1 MTFVRASDIPWSHPS
16 VPPLDLNGPTVPF
29 RPFPEDWIARPALDL
44 FRSAAEEF
52 GDRVACEDFA
62 GNLTYAQ
69 VWAACRRLSHAID
82 AAVPAGQPVGVLL
95 PNEAAYPVAVL
106 ACLAANRPCV
116 MIDRHHPE
124 DRVVAIVR
132 DAGLGAIIM
141 RRSDNV
147 AALPLPPDIGII
159 VIDEALKDGPVPDRP
174 PARSLVPVEASFIV
188 YTSGSTGNPKGIVLS
203 QRAVLHRARQ
213 LVNAVHLRPDD
224 KVLSLASPSTIGG
237 LQQIFEVMLSGATLV
252 KLDLQ
257 RTGLGRVLQVI
268 GERRLT
274 MMFSTPAVW
283 RSIAGI
289 ENAAS
294 ALATLRCIQ
303 SSGDALL
310 AIDLELLRKVLPAD
324 CHVLS
329 VYGAT
334 EAPALLQWF
343 VSSKVPNDGPRVP
356 TGYPLPGF
364 AFALLDESGDAVNEG
379 EPGELVVKSRWM
391 SLGIWRDGAIQP
403 GPFEQDQRDP
413 SASVYHTGDVARRR
427 SDGLFVTLGR
437 KDRQVK
443 ILGNRVE
450 LAEIETVLRQA
461 PGIADAAVVARRG
474 EGEGEGEPR
483 LLAFFVPLRMGAS
496 QINVAVRKHLQERLP
511 AYMQPSQL
519 FVLEELP
526 LLPGRKVD
534 EEALL
539 AHADRHALA
548 PSALSPPPAMSYPS
562 APALDLNGPTNPFRL
577 FREEWADRPVLEL
590 FRRAADEFGD
600 RVACED
606 LVGHLT
612 YAQVWAA
619 CRRLSHTIAASVP
632 TGHPVGI
639 LLANEA
645 AYPVAILA
653 CLGAGRPCVMIDR
666 HHPPERIAAI
676 VRDAGLA
683 TIVLRRSEFA
693 GGLLLPAGI
702 RTIVIDE
709 ALEDR
714 SPPDQPSGSPMP
726 PGAASFILYTSG
738 STGLPKGIAISQRAI
753 LHRVG
758 QLINAVHFRPDD
770 KLLSLASPGTI
781 AGLQHIFEALLTG
794 AALVKLDLQRTGL
807 ARVVQAVGE
816 MGVTM
821 MFTTPAVWRG
831 VARIDNVVPAF
842 ANLRCV
848 HSSGDALLSIDLEQL
863 RGLLSEDCH
872 VLSSYGATEAPAILQ
887 WFVPPKFPTDAP
899 RVPAGYPLPGLAIAL
914 VDDFGTSVQEGV
926 PGELVVRSAWMS
938 LGLWRGGDVQ
948 PGLFEQ
954 DISYSSEP
962 VYHTGDIASR
972 GPDGLVVILGR
983 KDRQIKIM
991 GNRVELAEI
1000 ETVLRQA
1007 PEVAEAS
1014 VVART
1019 IAGEPTLWAF
1029 VVLHKAGSS
1038 SVTVAIRGHLK
1049 ERVPAYMA
1057 PTELFVLDELPLLPG
1072 RKVDEEALVAHATQH
1087 STVKP
1092 GAQSPPAS
1100 ARSSPRS
1107 TDVVGEAWQ
1116 LALGRPAQ
1124 KGRSFDEAGGNS
1136 LRLLLLV
1143 LHLERL
1149 CGRSLPLDQFHGG
1162 LNPADFALVLDRLSD
1177 EPGPQDALP
1186 MVFLVPG
1193 KWGDTPLLARFRMAC
1208 AKSIRVVPM
1217 SYPDLGRLARGDFE
1231 DIVGHLLAQIEL
1243 FAPERPVLLAGYS
1256 LGGDFAYAVADR
1268 LTKRGRKVSAL
1279 LVLDTDGEVYGPEP
1293 PPQRRGLARRVST
1306 LWRLVGHRD
1315 WAMIAETILAPS
1327 VVTGPVGRHALRF
1340 LLMFRFRAD
1349 GPFMF
1354 RLGWYLR
1361 ATLVQFHRQAWIRL
1375 ASPTRLSVPVVLFR
1389 SEEGGI
1395 DLGWHARTERLSI
1408 VPVAGDHVSMLDGGN
1423 SAVLVA
1429 EFSRAVNVASGGGMT
1444 TAGK

>member
-1 MTFVRASDIPWSHPS
+1 MSRVRASEIAWSYPS
-16 VPPLDLNGPTVPF
+16 VPPLDLNGPTNSF
-29 RPFPEDWIARPALDL
+29 RSFPEDWVARPALDL

-52 GDRVACEDFA
+52 GGRVACEDFA
-62 GNLTYAQ
+62 GHLTYAQ

-82 AAVPAGQPVGVLL
+82 AEVPAGRPVGILL
-95 PNEAAYPVAVL
+95 PNDAAYPVAVL
-106 ACLAANRPCV
+106 ACVAANRPCV

-132 DAGLGAIIM
+132 DAGLGAIVI
-141 RRSDNV
+141 RRSDSIG
-147 AALPLPPDIGII
+147 ALLLPPGVCTI
-159 VIDEALKDGPVPDRP
+159 VIDDALQDGPVPDRP
-174 PARSLVPVEASFIV
+174 PAFSPPPVEASFIV
-188 YTSGSTGNPKGIVLS
+188 YTSGSTGKPKGIVLS
-203 QRAVLHRARQ
+203 QSAVLHRARQ

-237 LQQIFEVMLSGATLV
+237 LQQIFEVMLTGATLV

-257 RTGLGRVLQVI
+257 RTGLGRVLEVI

-324 CHVLS
+324 CHLLS

-364 AFALLDESGDAVNEG
+364 AFALLDESGNAAKEG
-379 EPGELVVKSRWM
+379 EPGELVVKSSWM
-391 SLGIWRDGAIQP
+391 SLGIWRDGAVHP

-413 SASVYHTGDVARRR
+413 SVPVYCTGDIARRR
-427 SDGLFVTLGR
+427 PDGLFVTLGR

-450 LAEIETVLRQA
+450 LAEIETVLRQS
-461 PGIADAAVVARRG
+461 PDVADAAVVARRG
-474 EGEGEGEPR
+474 EGEPE
-483 LLAFFVPLRMGAS
+483 LLAFFVPRQMGAS
-496 QINVAVRKHLQERLP
+496 QINVAIRQHVTERLP
-511 AYMQPSQL
+511 AYMKPARL

-539 AHADRHALA
+539 AHAARHALA
-548 PSALSPPPAMSYPS
+548 PSAPSPKPAMSYPG
-562 APALDLNGPTNPFRL
+562 APALDLNGPTVPFRL
-577 FREEWADRPVLEL
+577 FREEWVDRPVLDL
-590 FRRAADEFGD
+590 FRLAVDEFGD
-600 RVACED
+600 RIACED
-606 LVGHLT
+606 LGGHLT

-619 CRRLSHTIAASVP
+619 CQRLGHTIAVSVP
-632 TGHPVGI
+632 TGQPVGI
-639 LLANEA
+639 LLPNEA

-653 CLGAGRPCVMIDR
+653 GLAASRPCVMIDR
-666 HHPPERIAAI
+666 HYPPERVAAI
-676 VRDAGLA
+676 VRDAGVA
-683 TIVLRRSEFA
+683 TVILRRSDVA

-702 RTIVIDE
+702 RTIVIDD
-709 ALEDR
+709 ALEGR
-714 SPPDQPSGSPMP
+714 SMPDQWSDSSMS
-726 PGAASFILYTSG
+726 PGAAAFIVYTSG
-738 STGLPKGIAISQRAI
+738 STGQPKGIALSQRAI
-753 LHRVG
+753 LQRVG
-758 QLINAVHFRPDD
+758 QLINAVHFRHDD
-770 KLLSLASPGTI
+770 KLLSFASPSTI
-781 AGLQHIFEALLTG
+781 AGLQHIFEAILTG

-807 ARVVQAVGE
+807 TKVVQAIGE
-816 MGVTM
+816 MGITM
-821 MFTTPAVWRG
+821 MFATPAVWRS
-831 VARIDNVVPAF
+831 VTRIDNVAPAL
-842 ANLRCV
+842 ATLRCV
-848 HSSGDALLSIDLEQL
+848 HSSGDALLAIDLEQL
-863 RGLLSEDCH
+863 RELLPEDCH
-872 VLSSYGATEAPAILQ
+872 VLSSCGATEAPAILQ
-887 WFVPPKFPTDAP
+887 WFVPPDFQADGP
-899 RVPAGYPLPGLAIAL
+899 RVPTGYPLPGLAIAL
-914 VDDFGTSVQEGV
+914 LDDSGTPVDEGE
-926 PGELVVRSAWMS
+926 PGELLVRSPWMS
-938 LGLWRGGDVQ
+938 LGLWRGGAVHE
-948 PGLFEQ
+948 GLFHQ
-954 DISYSSEP
+954 DGNDLSDP
-962 VYHTGDIASR
+962 VYRTGDIACR
-972 GPDGLVVILGR
+972 RPDGLVVMLGR
-983 KDRQIKIM
+983 KDRQIKIL

-1000 ETVLRQA
+1000 ETALRQA
-1007 PEVAEAS
+1007 PEVADAAA
-1014 VVART
+1014 VARA
-1019 IAGEPTLWAF
+1019 IDGEPRLWAF
-1029 VVLHKAGSS
+1029 VVLRNAGSS
-1038 SVTVAIRGHLK
+1038 SVDIAIRRHLS
-1049 ERVPAYMA
+1049 ERLPAYMV
-1057 PTELFVLDELPLLPG
+1057 PSELFVLNELPLLPG
-1072 RKVDEEALVAHATQH
+1072 RKVDEEALVAHATRR
-1087 STVKP
+1087 SGGKSGP
-1092 GAQSPPAS
+1092 LSLPAS
-1100 ARSSPRS
+1100 GHPTPRS
-1107 TDVVGEAWQ
+1107 TDIVGEAWQ
-1116 LALGRPAQ
+1116 LALGRQAQ
-1124 KGRSFDEAGGNS
+1124 NGRSFDEAGGDS

-1162 LNPADFALVLDRLSD
+1162 LKPAEFALVLDRLSG
-1177 EPGPQDALP
+1177 GPSPAIQDGLP

-1208 AKSIRVVPM
+1208 AKSIRIVPT
-1217 SYPDLGRLARGDFE
+1217 SYPDLGRLVRGDFE
-1231 DIVGHLLAQIEL
+1231 DIVAHLLAQIEL

-1268 LTKRGRKVSAL
+1268 LTKRGRKVSVL
-1279 LVLDTDGEVYGPEP
+1279 LVLDTDGEVYGPES

-1306 LWRLVGHRD
+1306 LWRLVSHRD
-1315 WAMIAETILAPS
+1315 WGTIAETILAPS

-1354 RLGWYLR
+1354 RLRWYLR
-1361 ATLVQFHRQAWIRL
+1361 ATLVQFHRQSWIRL

-1389 SEEGGI
+1389 SEEGGF
-1395 DLGWHARTERLSI
+1395 DLGWHARTEKLSI

-1429 EFSRAVNVASGGGMT
+1429 EFNRAVSVASGGGMT